1 MEPPGCRVQGM
12 EERRRLCWSP
22 DHVVPKIVWTAL
34 FGGLSDYIGFV
45 QQCFDPGEIGLLLN
59 SAIPALPD
67 WNALIRIP
75 NR

>member
-1 MEPPGCRVQGM
+1 
-12 EERRRLCWSP
+12 
-22 DHVVPKIVWTAL
+22 VPKIVRTAL

>member
-1 MEPPGCRVQGM
+1 M
-12 EERRRLCWSP
+12 
-22 DHVVPKIVWTAL
+22 
-34 FGGLSDYIGFV
+34 FGGLSDYTGFV